1 MLRFWDFRL
10 EKTMPICPHCNQEI
24 EFVEGR
30 KTSVLQK
37 NITPGLGCGSLLA
50 IAIIVMFFS
59 NSHSGDI
66 LQLKLEVTSLEKKID
81 SLTTSVNR
89 LQKPLNA
96 N

>member
-1 MLRFWDFRL
+1 
-10 EKTMPICPHCNQEI
+10 MPICPHCNQEI
-24 EFVEGR
+24 EFVPGR

-37 NITPGLGCGSLLA
+37 NITPGLGCGSLVA

-59 NSHSGDI
+59 NSHSSDI

-89 LQKPLNA
+89 LQKPINA